1 MKDLLVKEFKPKSL
15 LNLGDNTP
23 QQARFPVIDAHNHLF
38 GDLPAGKLVQGMDE
52 AGVRVFLNVT
62 GNVRLPYD
70 ESGYKIEPR
79 DLGMYLDKYC
89 RAHPGRFAAFTM
101 SDFARW
107 DEFTLFRS
115 PENPEGSPERWVDLC
130 IRHLEEDVERGALGL
145 KVTKELG
152 LQFRDNDGSL
162 LPVDDRRLFPI
173 WRRAGQLDIPVLI
186 HTSDPLGFF
195 LPVDAGNE
203 HYQSLQEFVDW
214 SFQDAEFSKQQ
225 LLEQRDR
232 LVAEHPDTR
241 FLCPHVANF
250 PEDLDYVSSFLDR
263 HPNAWIDI
271 SARIDELGRQPYTA
285 REFMIKYQ
293 DRILFGTDMPP
304 RPDIYR
310 CYFRFLETRDEYF
323 EYPDYIGRWG
333 HTRWRI
339 YGLGLPDEV
348 LKKIYSENALRL
360 VPGLAE
366 IYNDGSRSG

>member
-1 MKDLLVKEFKPKSL
+1 MVTRMKDLLVREFKPKPL
-15 LNLGDNTP
+15 LNAADNTP
-23 QQARFPVIDAHNHLF
+23 HRARFPVIDAHNHLF
-38 GDLPAGKLVQGMDE
+38 GDIPAPELLQAMDE

-70 ESGYKIEPR
+70 ESGYTIERR
-79 DLGMYLDKYC
+79 DLGVYLDNYC
-89 RAHPGRFAAFTM
+89 RVHPGRFAAFTM

-107 DEFTLFRS
+107 GEFTLFRS
-115 PENPEGSPERWVDLC
+115 IENPEGSPERWAALC
-130 IRHLEEDVERGALGL
+130 IRHLEEDVQRGALGL

-152 LQFRDNDGSL
+152 LRFRDNDGSM
-162 LPVDDRRLFPI
+162 LPVDDSRLFPI
-173 WRRAGQLDIPVLI
+173 WRRAGELDIPVLI

-195 LPVDAGNE
+195 LPFDADNE

-214 SFQDAEFSKQQ
+214 SFHGAEFSKQQ
-225 LLEQRDR
+225 LLEQRNR
-232 LVAEHPDTR
+232 LVAEHPGTR

-250 PEDLDYVSSFLDR
+250 PEDLEQVSRFLDR
-263 HPNAWIDI
+263 HANAWIDI

-285 REFMIKYQ
+285 REFIIKYQ
-293 DRILFGTDMPP
+293 DRILFGADMPP

-333 HTRWRI
+333 HSRWRI

-348 LKKIYSENALRL
+348 LKKIYHENALRL
-360 VPGLAE
+360 IPGLE
-366 IYNDGSRSG
+366 SIYG

>member
-15 LNLGDNTP
+15 LNLADNTP
-23 QQARFPVIDAHNHLF
+23 PQARFPVIDAHTHLF
-38 GDLPAGKLVQGMDE
+38 GDIPASELVRAMDE

-70 ESGYKIEPR
+70 ESGYTIEPR
-79 DLGMYLDKYC
+79 DLEVYLDTYC
-89 RAHPGRFAAFTM
+89 RPHPGRFAAFTM

-115 PENPEGSPERWVDLC
+115 TENPDGSPERWVELC
-130 IRHLEEDVERGALGL
+130 IRHLEQDVQQGALGL

-152 LQFRDNDGSL
+152 LQFRDNDGSM
-162 LPVDDRRLFPI
+162 LPVDDSRLFPI
-173 WRRAGQLDIPVLI
+173 WRRAGELDIPVLI

-195 LPVDAGNE
+195 LPVDANNE

-214 SFQDAEFSKQQ
+214 SFHGAEFSKQQ
-225 LLEQRDR
+225 LLEQRDH
-232 LVAEHPDTR
+232 LVAAHPGTR
-241 FLCPHVANF
+241 FLCPHVANY
-250 PEDLDYVSSFLDR
+250 PEDLEYVSRFLDR
-263 HPNAWIDI
+263 HLNACIDI

-285 REFMIKYQ
+285 REFIIKYQ
-293 DRILFGTDMPP
+293 DRILFGSDMPP

-333 HTRWRI
+333 HSRWRI

-348 LKKIYSENALRL
+348 LKKIYHENALRL
-360 VPGLAE
+360 VPGLKP
-366 IYNDGSRSG
+366 IYG